1 VKAFAQFISYL
12 FHPIW
17 MPLYVVLIFW
27 EMDTRI
33 HILTQNSAWIYITM
47 VVVINSIIIPT
58 LMFWM
63 MKSLG
68 VISSLTMEDKKDRVF
83 PFLVTGLFYLT
94 SWFVFYNL
102 GILDL
107 VAYLFIVATALVI
120 VALIVNLFWKISVH
134 SMSMGALS
142 VFILYLTTIH
152 FIPNNWPAYI
162 IIFLSGLV
170 GFARLKLK
178 SHNATQVYVGYLS
191 GIIITALFLIGL
203 G

>member
-1 VKAFAQFISYL
+1 MRFIAKVISYL

-27 EMDTRI
+27 EMDSRV
-33 HILTQNSAWIYITM
+33 HFFNQPSVWFYILM
-47 VVVINSIIIPT
+47 VVIINSVLIPL

-63 MKSLG
+63 MKRLG
-68 VISSLTMEDKKDRVF
+68 IISSLSMEYKKDRIY
-83 PFLVTGLFYLT
+83 PFLITGVFYLT

-107 VAYLFIVATALVI
+107 IAYLFILAALLVYF
-120 VALIVNLFWKISVH
+120 ALIVNIFWKISVH

-142 VFILYLTTIH
+142 VFIIYLSSVH
-152 FIPNNWPAYI
+152 FITSSWPAYLVI
-162 IIFLSGLV
+162 LMSGLV

-178 SHNATQVYVGYLS
+178 SHNSAQVYVGYL
-191 GIIITALFLIGL
+191 GGALITVLFLTGL